1 MTKQLDRRSWLKLAG
16 LAAGASLVPAGVHR
30 ALADTV
36 PYTGLFLITVH
47 AGGGWDPLVF
57 CDPKGNAER
66 NRISTAMGTAGNLR
80 YAEHG
85 VDPVAL
91 GYDAT
96 YADEYSA
103 HMMTNR
109 AFFDRH
115 YARTVVLNGV
125 DTSTNNHD
133 TGTRFIWSGHSPT
146 GYPSIGALAASGGG
160 PGRPLAYLS
169 QGGYDYTAGLVP
181 LARAANADAMARIA
195 TPNRINPA
203 DAETDLFHSSVTYNR
218 ILEAQRARLTAQ
230 EAAAGLPRTRGAMS
244 RLAQARLGTE
254 DLERLVLPETL
265 ASIPGYNLYD
275 LQLMMQQTQIAMSAF
290 TAGVSVSAS
299 LSIGGFDTHSDH
311 DRSHVRQ
318 LAKLLK
324 GVDYIRE
331 QAVAAG
337 LGSRVIIVVGS
348 DFGRGPD
355 YNGPNTY
362 DGKDHWPTT
371 SMLALL
377 PDGMSGGNRV
387 IGGTDEAQRPL
398 TLDASSLAP
407 RAGGVRLTP
416 ATVHRSL
423 RRLLALDSIDGA
435 RSHPLTGEDLPLFG

>member
-146 GYPSIGALAASGGG
+146 G
-160 PGRPLAYLS
+160 
-169 QGGYDYTAGLVP
+169 
-181 LARAANADAMARIA
+181 
-195 TPNRINPA
+195 
-203 DAETDLFHSSVTYNR
+203 
-218 ILEAQRARLTAQ
+218 
-230 EAAAGLPRTRGAMS
+230 
-244 RLAQARLGTE
+244 
-254 DLERLVLPETL
+254 
-265 ASIPGYNLYD
+265 
-275 LQLMMQQTQIAMSAF
+275 
-290 TAGVSVSAS
+290 
-299 LSIGGFDTHSDH
+299 
-311 DRSHVRQ
+311 
-318 LAKLLK
+318 
-324 GVDYIRE
+324 
-331 QAVAAG
+331 
-337 LGSRVIIVVGS
+337 
-348 DFGRGPD
+348 
-355 YNGPNTY
+355 
-362 DGKDHWPTT
+362 
-371 SMLALL
+371 
-377 PDGMSGGNRV
+377 
-387 IGGTDEAQRPL
+387 
-398 TLDASSLAP
+398 
-407 RAGGVRLTP
+407 
-416 ATVHRSL
+416 
-423 RRLLALDSIDGA
+423 
-435 RSHPLTGEDLPLFG
+435 